1 MTETIENKTFDEIQ
15 IGDAASL
22 TRVLRPEDIET
33 WAAVTG
39 NLNLIDL
46 DPTALNSSM
55 FPYGGGQAMWAAT
68 LFSTV
73 AGTRLPGLGSLTTA
87 ADIHFIRP
95 VPIGQRV
102 TATVT
107 VKEKRPESATVVLD
121 CACTDDSG
129 QELIVGTLEVL
140 AARQKIRHSLRD
152 LPTIQLRHEDRYLEL
167 IKACD
172 GLSALTTAVVH
183 PCSDNALKGAIEA
196 AERNLI
202 TPILIG
208 PEKKIRAVAANE
220 KIDLSPYRIVSTE
233 HSHHAAEVAVAIVR
247 AGEAETA

>member
-87 ADIHFIRP
+87 ADIHFFRP

-102 TATVT
+102 TAAVT

-129 QELIVGTLEVL
+129 QELIVGTLKVSAGQAEDS
-140 AARQKIRHSLRD
+140 AIR
-152 LPTIQLRHEDRYLEL
+152 
-167 IKACD
+167 
-172 GLSALTTAVVH
+172 
-183 PCSDNALKGAIEA
+183 
-196 AERNLI
+196 
-202 TPILIG
+202 
-208 PEKKIRAVAANE
+208 
-220 KIDLSPYRIVSTE
+220 
-233 HSHHAAEVAVAIVR
+233 
-247 AGEAETA
+247 

>member
-1 MTETIENKTFDEIQ
+1 M
-15 IGDAASL
+15 
-22 TRVLRPEDIET
+22 
-33 WAAVTG
+33 
-39 NLNLIDL
+39 
-46 DPTALNSSM
+46 
-55 FPYGGGQAMWAAT
+55 
-68 LFSTV
+68 
-73 AGTRLPGLGSLTTA
+73 PGLGSLTTA

-183 PCSDNALKGAIEA
+183 PCSDDALKGAIEA

-208 PEKKIRAVAANE
+208 PEKKIRAVAVNE
-220 KIDLSPYRIVSTE
+220 KIDLSPYHIVSTE
-233 HSHHAAEVAVAIVR
+233 HSHHAAEVAVAMVR
-247 AGEAETA
+247 AGEAETLMKGSLPTIEAAALCKMADRGQIKGGLIDGPLAFDNAIDEEAAKTKGIVSPVAGKADILVVPRIPRPATCW